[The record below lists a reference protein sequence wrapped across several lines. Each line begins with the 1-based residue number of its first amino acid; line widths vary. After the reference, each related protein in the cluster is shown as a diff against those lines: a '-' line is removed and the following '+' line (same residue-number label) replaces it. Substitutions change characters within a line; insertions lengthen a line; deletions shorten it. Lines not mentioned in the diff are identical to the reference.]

1 MALKSKKVTDTSK
14 SLRFQKTQ
22 MFSQMIDQKEH
33 KNNWY
38 KFEPATWCYKHHS
51 NIQALMLW
59 QKTCYLRSHRLT
71 ESDFWWPKLVCCK
84 ATASLFFIGHQPS
97 SYQKYPIRK
106 YDICGIEIT
115 CIHHNRRWRGSLG
128 KSCRAL
134 VFCAWKK
141 GKNYIQ
147 RFYWIYLILIVLIFS
162 WYVCKTVGTTSV
174 KIDTLHCPF
183 SPDKSARLT
192 IRVLLVLVSDCIVSV
207 CICQTEVKQNKYW
220 DGHAV

>member
-1 MALKSKKVTDTSK
+1 MGPLPLVSVWRLLAAFTL
-14 SLRFQKTQ
+14 L
-22 MFSQMIDQKEH
+22 
-33 KNNWY
+33 Y
-38 KFEPATWCYKHHS
+38 
-51 NIQALMLW
+51 IQALMLW

-162 WYVCKTVGTTSV
+162 WYVCKTLGTTSGENRY
-174 KIDTLHCPF
+174 IALP
-183 SPDKSARLT
+183 
-192 IRVLLVLVSDCIVSV
+192 VLPRQVSSSHNQSSFGSCFWLYCFCLYLSNWSKAKQILRRPCCLV
-207 CICQTEVKQNKYW
+207 
-220 DGHAV
+220 